1 MFHGWSKGFPPSVQ
15 VCPVQL
21 PGRENRLM
29 EAPFTRL
36 SLLVQKLSQVL
47 VHLMDVPYA
56 FFGHSMGGLIS
67 FELIRELRRQQRPLP
82 AHYFVSGNRA
92 PQLANRTTPL
102 HQLPEPLFVK
112 EVVRR
117 YNGIP
122 AAVLQSEELTK
133 IFVPVLK
140 ADVELIETYA
150 YTGEEPLD
158 CPITAFG
165 GLQDSQVSQ
174 DELAAWRDQT
184 HGAFTFRMFPGDH
197 FYLNEARET
206 LLRAI
211 SLELTS
217 KLEGK

>member
-1 MFHGWSKGFPPSVQ
+1 
-15 VCPVQL
+15 
-21 PGRENRLM
+21 M

-36 SLLVQKLSQVL
+36 LPLVQKLAQVL

-82 AHYFVSGNRA
+82 AHYFVSGSRA
-92 PQLANRTTPL
+92 PQLGSRTAPF

-122 AAVLQSEELTK
+122 AVVLQSDELTK
-133 IFVPVLK
+133 IFLPVLK
-140 ADVELIETYA
+140 ADVELFETYA
-150 YTGEEPLD
+150 YTAEEPLD

-165 GLQDSQVSQ
+165 GMQDNQVSQ
-174 DELAAWRDQT
+174 EELAAWRDQT

-197 FYLNEARET
+197 FYLNEAREI
-206 LLRAI
+206 LLQAI
-211 SLELTS
+211 SLELTN
-217 KLEGK
+217 KL